1 MHTRRL
7 AIAFLFCLISVLA
20 YPAIVHVPGDYSTI
34 QSAIDAAGDGDT
46 ILIAD
51 GTYSGEGNIG
61 IEWDAT
67 EKHLVIMSEN
77 GRDHCIIDCK
87 EEDRG
92 FLLNNG
98 QDHRDVIDG
107 LTITNGRHTG
117 SGGAICIVATSPRI
131 MNCMLE
137 NNTSYATS
145 GNYNGGGAIMV
156 YGEAS
161 PLIQGNIIRNNF
173 SNTSGGGILFEQAAS
188 GVVKSNVI
196 DGNEC
201 HNLYGGGIAVVNLSK
216 ALIINN
222 LIINNSC
229 DGFDGGFGGGIYIS
243 HTASEII
250 NNTIAYNSTGNT
262 LELGHGG
269 GIAISQWK
277 PYPVIRN
284 CIIWNNVS
292 APSSMN
298 IDFELQEWLDISYCN
313 VEEDLGHIF
322 DLEPHTN
329 MDVPPEFMD
338 PENGDFR
345 LKWSSPCT
353 NKGNPDTTG
362 LNLPLLDLSGNL
374 RIFEDTVDIGA
385 YEFNHPSSSPGIS
398 DGVDFHLYPNPSSG
412 IVSLEHMADL
422 KHDDLLVRIYNV
434 SGELIL
440 EEYHLALN
448 TTIPINISKQADG
461 IYFLMVFSNNK
472 MLCRQKIIKK

>member
-1 MHTRRL
+1 MSPHRY
-7 AIAFLFCLISVLA
+7 AIGAIFLLIPFIALST
-20 YPAIVHVPGDYSTI
+20 IIHVPGSHSTI
-34 QSAIDAAGDGDT
+34 QAAIDAASDGDT
-46 ILIAD
+46 VLITD
-51 GTYSGEGNIG
+51 GTYSGPGNIG

-67 EKHLVIMSEN
+67 VKHLVIMSEN

-98 QDHRDVIDG
+98 QDQRDVIDG
-107 LTITNGRHTG
+107 LTITNGWHTG

-156 YGEAS
+156 YGEGS
-161 PLIQGNIIRNNF
+161 PHIQGNIIRNNF

-201 HNLYGGGIAVVNLSK
+201 HNLYGGGIAVLNLSK

-250 NNTIAYNSTGNT
+250 NNTITYNSTGNET
-262 LELGHGG
+262 YGGHGG
-269 GIAISQWK
+269 GIAISKWS
-277 PYPVIRN
+277 PYPVIGN
-284 CIIWNNVS
+284 CIIWYNV
-292 APSSMN
+292 AGPSSMN

-329 MDVPPEFMD
+329 IDAPPEFVGT
-338 PENGDFR
+338 ENGNFQ
-345 LKWSSPCT
+345 LKWSSPCI
-353 NKGNPDTTG
+353 NKGIPDTTG

-374 RIFEDTVDIGA
+374 RIFEDTIDMGA
-385 YEFNHPSSSPGIS
+385 YEFNRPSNNPVNPDEGN
-398 DGVDFHLYPNPSSG
+398 FHLYPNPSSG
-412 IVSLEHMADL
+412 LSVLDYRGHEKSN
-422 KHDDLLVRIYNV
+422 DLLMRIFNLQ
-434 SGELIL
+434 GEIVK
-440 EEYHLALN
+440 EEMLHAAE
-448 TTIPINISKQADG
+448 TVIPVNISLQPDG
-461 IYFLMVFSNNK
+461 IYLLTLVSQGQV
-472 MLCRQKIIKK
+472 LYQQKIVKE

>member
-1 MHTRRL
+1 
-7 AIAFLFCLISVLA
+7 
-20 YPAIVHVPGDYSTI
+20 
-34 QSAIDAAGDGDT
+34 
-46 ILIAD
+46 
-51 GTYSGEGNIG
+51 
-61 IEWDAT
+61 
-67 EKHLVIMSEN
+67 MSEN
-77 GRDHCIIDCK
+77 GRDHSIIDCK

-107 LTITNGRHTG
+107 LTITNGWHTG

-156 YGEAS
+156 YGEGS
-161 PLIQGNIIRNNF
+161 PHIQGNIIRNNF

-196 DGNEC
+196 DGNVC
-201 HNLYGGGIAVVNLSK
+201 HNLYGGGIAVLNLSK

-243 HTASEII
+243 HTACEII

-329 MDVPPEFMD
+329 IDATPEFVD
-338 PENGDFR
+338 PENGDFQLR
-345 LKWSSPCT
+345 WNSPSI
-353 NKGNPDTTG
+353 NLGNPDTTG
-362 LNLPLLDLSGNL
+362 LNLPFLDLSGNL
-374 RIFEDTVDIGA
+374 RIFEDTIDMGP
-385 YEFNHPSSSPGIS
+385 YEFNRPSYNPVNLDEGN
-398 DGVDFHLYPNPSSG
+398 FHLYPNPSSG
-412 IVSLEHMADL
+412 LMLLECRSVKRL
-422 KHDDLLVRIYNV
+422 DDLVVRICNV
-434 SGELIL
+434 RGEIVL
-440 EEYHLALN
+440 EEFIAYGK
-448 TTIPINISKQADG
+448 TTFPINISDQARG
-461 IYFLMVFSNNK
+461 IYFLTVSSNSSV
-472 MLCRQKIIKK
+472 LYQQKIIKE